1 MNNKDK
7 QFYFSSV
14 LILVDMHCIVPLQSR
29 LQKHILDCNAIALL
43 LRLSSVKLLAIIT
56 NYINTSY
63 RGQLQTTHHTPSL
76 TPVVYRQ
83 GIKERQEK
91 QERAFPQLREDWT
104 VKSFIKII
112 PAINRNNCGN
122 DIALETSVFSSSII
136 KSLLGRER
144 ECTHMI
150 QKVEQ

>member
-63 RGQLQTTHHTPSL
+63 RGQLQTTHHNPSL
-76 TPVVYRQ
+76 TPVQTRDKRETRETRESVH
-83 GIKERQEK
+83 E
-91 QERAFPQLREDWT
+91 LREDWT